1 MINISELERKAQQ
14 FDQEYPLNRHER
26 SSSSISVLSPR
37 LATLPLQNY
46 PRHPI
51 IPVHDNT
58 EEITPN
64 PRHERRATIQVHS
77 ESEISKERVVIVPPV
92 PGMSEEERRGGRI
105 TLVGRGTTSTRNTN
119 GRWFWSKNAA
129 APASSSRSVVPAP
142 SQKADKLVVPPP
154 TNKTVQQ
161 KPHAPMHQQRAI
173 PPSSSIASLASVASY
188 NDHTV
193 PTSSTSNS
201 QHILHQPPQEIHQKQ
216 TTTTKRALRPS
227 IALQKAHSLNEAI
240 PKSPSTVPLYNVPP
254 STQRPVI
261 SQIPPPPK
269 AMTVIPSAA
278 EPPGGPWSVN
288 DMNAPMNA
296 PVKANA
302 PRKWKRPALMPI
314 GTASKIRPSEYVDVV
329 DTVLDMAEGKKT
341 VVKQAPGQPPTS
353 FLGKLGASVYNKLDY
368 AGSQIANILGISE
381 GRYEEYYEDCEAY
394 EHDMARVSIGAQERI
409 ATGELRE
416 ALRKPENA

>member
-105 TLVGRGTTSTRNTN
+105 TLVGEEQHQRETRTED
-119 GRWFWSKNAA
+119 GFGLKMLQPRFIVTISC
-129 APASSSRSVVPAP
+129 ASSLS
-142 SQKADKLVVPPP
+142 KADKLAPPPP
-154 TNKTVQQ
+154 TNKTL
-161 KPHAPMHQQRAI
+161 QRSHI
-173 PPSSSIASLASVASY
+173 
-188 NDHTV
+188 

-240 PKSPSTVPLYNVPP
+240 PKSPSTA
-254 STQRPVI
+254 PVI

-296 PVKANA
+296 PVKTNA
-302 PRKWKRPALMPI
+302 PRKWKL
-314 GTASKIRPSEYVDVV
+314 
-329 DTVLDMAEGKKT
+329 LDMAEGKKT
-341 VVKQAPGQPPTS
+341 GKTS
-353 FLGKLGASVYNKLDY
+353 PRSTTNKLFGKLGASVYNKLDY
-368 AGSQIANILGISE
+368 ADPIANILGISE